1 MVSKMNKISETDF
14 FEDVTPNP
22 EFLIKSISEQGYSFE
37 AALAD
42 LIDNSIS
49 ADASKVEI
57 LIDTNNAPYTLFIA
71 DNGTGMNEEA
81 LKNCMRFPSQ
91 SPDDE
96 RVNSDLGRF
105 GLGMKTAS
113 FSQTR
118 KFTTLSRVRGTE
130 KFSARTWDLELLKNN
145 KWNLLVNSPES
156 IRNRIGQYQQISTSR
171 FNGFE
176 NFNANTVI
184 VWEGLY
190 KFEQYLKEKNR
201 EDALFKE
208 IDIIADHLS
217 LVFHRFMEKSK
228 NKLQIRIN
236 NQLLE
241 PFNPFPTKE
250 KDFRSLEFRK
260 RNFGNDSIK
269 IEGFVLP
276 SRSIKE
282 SKEGLSI
289 WATKKRSLM
298 DMEGIYI
305 YRANRL
311 ILFGG
316 WNGLIKKAPR
326 LQLARLQVEIGNNA
340 DHLLHL
346 NVAKSQVIIPHE
358 LKSAFKNYIDDLKLE
373 AEREFFNK
381 GIKQFKETKE
391 KNNIQ
396 LFERKTS
403 SKGPVLEVNRDFE
416 LVRSL
421 LLDLDNKQTAKLNM
435 LLSMVN
441 TRINKIRSTQTNQ
454 SFLDGVNLSKEE
466 LIMNIKDL
474 KSRGVNSTTIS
485 QYVIPELGYTL
496 ESLPQEVL
504 ELLKGS

>member
-260 RNFGNDSIK
+260 RNFGNDSIRICFTFK
-269 IEGFVLP
+269 KYQ
-276 SRSIKE
+276 RIKRRAINM
-282 SKEGLSI
+282 GN
-289 WATKKRSLM
+289 KK
-298 DMEGIYI
+298 
-305 YRANRL
+305 
-311 ILFGG
+311 
-316 WNGLIKKAPR
+316 KK
-326 LQLARLQVEIGNNA
+326 
-340 DHLLHL
+340 
-346 NVAKSQVIIPHE
+346 
-358 LKSAFKNYIDDLKLE
+358 
-373 AEREFFNK
+373 
-381 GIKQFKETKE
+381 
-391 KNNIQ
+391 
-396 LFERKTS
+396 
-403 SKGPVLEVNRDFE
+403 
-416 LVRSL
+416 
-421 LLDLDNKQTAKLNM
+421 
-435 LLSMVN
+435 
-441 TRINKIRSTQTNQ
+441 
-454 SFLDGVNLSKEE
+454 LDGYGRYL
-466 LIMNIKDL
+466 
-474 KSRGVNSTTIS
+474 
-485 QYVIPELGYTL
+485 Y
-496 ESLPQEVL
+496 LPRQ
-504 ELLKGS
+504 

>member
-396 LFERKTS
+396 LFERKIS

-421 LLDLDNKQTAKLNM
+421 LLDLDNKQTAKFNM

>member
-1 MVSKMNKISETDF
+1 ME

-49 ADASKVEI
+49 ADASQVEI
-57 LIDTNNAPYTLFIA
+57 LIDTSKEPFTLFLA
-71 DNGTGMNEEA
+71 DNGNGMSETE
-81 LKNCMRFPSQ
+81 LKASMRFPSQ
-91 SPDDE
+91 SPDDN
-96 RVNSDLGRF
+96 RDNHDLGRF

-118 KFTTLSRVRGTE
+118 KFTTVSRVKGTE
-130 KFSARTWDLELLKNN
+130 KYAARTWDLEILKNN
-145 KWNLLVNSPES
+145 EWKLLVNSPES
-156 IRNRIGQYQQISTSR
+156 IRKTIDQYLQLSESY
-171 FNGFE
+171 FNSFSD
-176 NFNANTVI
+176 FTANTVI
-184 VWEGLY
+184 MWKGLY
-190 KFEQYLKEKNR
+190 KFEQYLEENNR
-201 EDALFKE
+201 KDALFKDV
-208 IDIIADHLS
+208 DIIADHLS
-217 LVFHRFMEKSK
+217 LVFHRFMGNNEKSF
-228 NKLQIRIN
+228 QIRIN
-236 NQLLE
+236 NQLLK
-241 PFNPFPTKE
+241 PFNPFPVKE

-260 RNFGNDSIK
+260 RRFGNDAVK
-269 IEGFVLP
+269 IEGFILP

-305 YRANRL
+305 YRADRL

-358 LKSAFKNYIDDLKLE
+358 LKNAFQSYINDLKHE
-373 AEREFFNK
+373 AKKEFFNR
-381 GIKQFKETKE
+381 GIKQFKETKD
-391 KNNIQ
+391 KSNNQ
-396 LFERKTS
+396 LFERRIS
-403 SKGPVLEVNRDFE
+403 SKGPILEINKEFE
-416 LVRSL
+416 LVKSL
-421 LLDLDNKQTAKLNM
+421 IVDLNVKQIAKLNM

-441 TRINKIRSTQTNQ
+441 TRVNKIRNTQIDQ
-454 SFLDGVNLSKEE
+454 SFLDDSNVLSKED
-466 LIMNIKDL
+466 LIMNITDL
-474 KSRGVNSTTIS
+474 KNRGLSPVTIS
-485 QYVIPELGYTL
+485 QYILPELGYTM
-496 ESLPQEVL
+496 ESIPQEVL
-504 ELLKGS
+504 ELLKGNE

>member
-1 MVSKMNKISETDF
+1 MNRLKEK

-22 EFLIKSISEQGYSFE
+22 EYLIKSISEQGYSFE

-49 ADASKVEI
+49 ADANKVEI
-57 LIDTNNAPYTLFIA
+57 LIDTETQPYKLFLA
-71 DNGTGMNEEA
+71 DNGNGMSEQQ
-81 LKNCMRFPSQ
+81 LKDCMKFPSQ
-91 SPDDE
+91 SPDENRLD
-96 RVNSDLGRF
+96 NDLGRF

-118 KFTTLSRVRGTE
+118 RFTALSRERGRE
-130 KFSARTWDLELLKNN
+130 KYFSRTWDLELLKNN
-145 KWNLLVNSPES
+145 GWKLLINTPENIKKIIEQYRQLSNSRLSNFE
-156 IRNRIGQYQQISTSR
+156 
-171 FNGFE
+171 GFS
-176 NFNANTVI
+176 ANTI
-184 VWEGLY
+184 ILWEGLY
-190 KFEQYLKEKNR
+190 KFEQYLEEKNR
-201 EDALFKE
+201 ENALYNE
-208 IDIIADHLS
+208 IEIIADHLS
-217 LVFHRFMEKSK
+217 LVFHRFMEKNSQ
-228 NKLQIRIN
+228 KLEIRIN
-236 NQLLE
+236 NQRLE

-276 SRSIKE
+276 SRCIKE

-358 LKSAFKNYIDDLKLE
+358 LKNAFQSYIEDLKSE
-373 AEREFFNK
+373 AEKEFFNK
-381 GIKQFKETKE
+381 GIGQFKEAKD
-391 KNNIQ
+391 KSNIQ

-403 SKGPVLEVNRDFE
+403 SKGPVLEINRNFE
-416 LVRSL
+416 LIKSL
-421 LLDLDNKQTAKLNM
+421 LLDLDKEQVAKLNM
-435 LLSMVN
+435 ILSMVN
-441 TRINKIRSTQTNQ
+441 TRVNKIRNAQTDQ
-454 SFLDGVNLSKEE
+454 SFLDNNHLSKED
-466 LIMNIKDL
+466 LIMSIKDL
-474 KSRGVNSTTIS
+474 KERGVNSATIKK
-485 QYVIPELGYTL
+485 YVIPELGYSFDTL
-496 ESLPQEVL
+496 PHEAI
-504 ELLKGS
+504 ELLKGR

>member
-1 MVSKMNKISETDF
+1 MHTK

-49 ADASKVEI
+49 ADATQVEI
-57 LIDTNNAPYTLFIA
+57 LIDTKKEPFTLFIA
-71 DNGTGMNEEA
+71 DNGLGMSEPE
-81 LKNCMRFPSQ
+81 LKSCMKFPSQ
-91 SPDDE
+91 SPDTT
-96 RVNSDLGRF
+96 RGNSDLGRF

-118 KFTTLSRVRGTE
+118 KFTTLSRIRGTE
-130 KFSARTWDLELLKNN
+130 KYAARTWDLELLKNN
-145 KWNLLVNSPES
+145 EWKLFVNSFEN
-156 IRNRIGQYQQISTSR
+156 IREHIKKYQEASDSR

-176 NFNANTVI
+176 NFSANTVI
-184 VWEGLY
+184 IWEGLY
-190 KFEQYLKEKNR
+190 KFEQYLEKKNR
-201 EDALFKE
+201 EKALFNE
-208 IDIIADHLS
+208 ITIIADHLS
-217 LVFHRFMEKSK
+217 LVFHRFMEK
-228 NKLQIRIN
+228 NENRLQIRIN
-236 NQLLE
+236 NQLLN
-241 PFNPFPTKE
+241 PFNPFPLQE

-269 IEGFVLP
+269 IEGFILP

-282 SKEGLSI
+282 SKSGLSKWTI
-289 WATKKRSLM
+289 KNRSLM

-305 YRANRL
+305 YRADRL

-326 LQLARLQVEIGNNA
+326 LQLARLQVDIGNHA

-358 LKSAFKNYIDDLKLE
+358 LKNAFQSYIDDLKLE
-373 AEREFFNK
+373 AEREYFNR

-396 LFERKTS
+396 LFERRIS
-403 SKGPVLEVNRDFE
+403 SKGPVLEINRDFE
-416 LVRSL
+416 LIRSL
-421 LLDLDNKQTAKLNM
+421 LLDLDKKQAAKLNM

-441 TRINKIRSTQTNQ
+441 TRVNKIRKTQTDQ
-454 SFLDGVNLSKEE
+454 SFLDDNTTLSKDE

-474 KSRGVNSTTIS
+474 KHRGVSCSAIS
-485 QYVIPELGYTL
+485 QCVLPELGYTI
-496 ESLPQEVL
+496 ESLPQDVIKLL
-504 ELLKGS
+504 EGS

>member
-176 NFNANTVI
+176 NFSANTVI

-421 LLDLDNKQTAKLNM
+421 LLDLDNKQTAKFNM

>member
-1 MVSKMNKISETDF
+1 MNIYPEINKI
-14 FEDVTPNP
+14 EDVTPNP

-49 ADASKVEI
+49 ADASQVEI
-57 LIDTNNAPYTLFIA
+57 LIDTNNTPYTLFIA
-71 DNGTGMNEEA
+71 DNGIGMNEQQ
-81 LKNCMRFPSQ
+81 LKNCMRFPSK

-96 RVNSDLGRF
+96 RVNNDLGRF

-118 KFTTLSRVRGTE
+118 KFTTLTRVRDTD
-130 KFSARTWDLELLKNN
+130 KYSARTWDLELLKNN

-156 IRNRIGQYQQISTSR
+156 IKKQLEQYLEISNSR
-171 FNGFE
+171 FNGFN
-176 NFNANTVI
+176 NFDANTII

-201 EDALFKE
+201 ENALFKE
-208 IDIIADHLS
+208 IEIIAEHLS
-217 LVFHRFMEKSK
+217 LTFHRFMEK
-228 NKLQIRIN
+228 NNFQIRIN
-236 NQLLE
+236 NQLLK

-260 RNFGNDSIK
+260 RNFGKDSIK
-269 IEGFVLP
+269 IEGFILP
-276 SRSIKE
+276 ARSIKE
-282 SKEGLSI
+282 SKSGLSKWTI
-289 WATKKRSLM
+289 KNRSLM

-305 YRANRL
+305 YRADRL

-326 LQLARLQVEIGNNA
+326 LQLARLQVDIGNHA

-358 LKSAFKNYIDDLKLE
+358 LKNAFQSYIDDLKLE
-373 AEREFFNK
+373 AEREYFNR

-396 LFERKTS
+396 LFERRIS
-403 SKGPVLEVNRDFE
+403 SKGPVLEVNKDFE
-416 LVRSL
+416 LIRSL
-421 LLDLDNKQTAKLNM
+421 LLDLDKKQAAKLNM

-441 TRINKIRSTQTNQ
+441 TRVNKIRKTQTDQ
-454 SFLDGVNLSKEE
+454 SFLDDNTTLSKDE

-474 KSRGVNSTTIS
+474 INRGVSCSAIS
-485 QYVIPELGYTL
+485 QCVLPELGYTI
-496 ESLPQEVL
+496 ESLPQDVIKLL
-504 ELLKGS
+504 EGS

>member
-1 MVSKMNKISETDF
+1 MSITVVKDK

-22 EFLIKSISEQGYSFE
+22 EYLIKSISEQGYSFE

-49 ADASKVEI
+49 ADATQVEI
-57 LIDTNNAPYTLFIA
+57 LIDTDKAPYTLFVA
-71 DNGTGMNEEA
+71 DNGKGMNEQE

-91 SPDDE
+91 SPEDS
-96 RVNSDLGRF
+96 RVDSDLGRF

-118 KFTTLSRVRGTE
+118 KFTTLSRVKGSE
-130 KFSARTWDLELLKNN
+130 KFAARTWDLELLKNN
-145 KWNLLVNSPES
+145 KWNLLVNSQDS
-156 IRNRIGQYQQISTSR
+156 IIKLIEQYQQISASR
-171 FNGFE
+171 FNSFE
-176 NFNANTVI
+176 GFNANTVI
-184 VWEGLY
+184 IWEGLY
-190 KFEQYLKEKNR
+190 KFEQYLEEKNR
-201 EDALFKE
+201 EKSLFKE

-217 LVFHRFMEKSK
+217 LVFHRFMEKNE

-236 NQLLE
+236 NQLLK

-282 SKEGLSI
+282 AREGLSI

-298 DMEGIYI
+298 DMEGLYI
-305 YRANRL
+305 YRADRL

-316 WNGLIKKAPR
+316 WNGLVKKAPR

-358 LKSAFKNYIDDLKLE
+358 LKSAFQNYIDDLKSE
-373 AEREFFNK
+373 AEKEFFNR
-381 GIKQFKETKE
+381 GIQQFKEAKDKDT
-391 KNNIQ
+391 IQ

-403 SKGPVLEVNRDFE
+403 SKGPVLEINRDFE
-416 LVRSL
+416 IIQSL
-421 LLDLDNKQTAKLNM
+421 LVDLNEKQAAKFNM
-435 LLSMVN
+435 LISMIN
-441 TRINKIRSTQTNQ
+441 TRVNKIRSTQTDQN
-454 SFLDGVNLSKEE
+454 FLDNDILSKED
-466 LIMNIKDL
+466 LIYNIKDL
-474 KSRGVNSTTIS
+474 KSRGVALLTI
-485 QYVIPELGYTL
+485 QKYLLPELGYSLETL
-496 ESLPQEVL
+496 PPEVL
-504 ELLKGS
+504 ELLKGN

>member
-421 LLDLDNKQTAKLNM
+421 LLDLDNKQTAKFNM

>member
-1 MVSKMNKISETDF
+1 MNDTPDKDY

-22 EFLIKSISEQGYSFE
+22 EYLIKSISEQGYSFE

-57 LIDTNNAPYTLFIA
+57 LIDTNKVPYTLFIA
-71 DNGTGMNEEA
+71 DNGTGMNEED

-130 KFSARTWDLELLKNN
+130 KYSARTWDLELLKNN

-156 IRNRIGQYQQISTSR
+156 IIKRVEQYQQISTSR
-171 FNGFE
+171 FNGFD
-176 NFNANTVI
+176 NFDANTVI

-190 KFEQYLKEKNR
+190 KFEQYLEEKNR
-201 EDALFKE
+201 ESALFKE

-217 LVFHRFMEKSK
+217 LVFHRFMEKSD

-269 IEGFVLP
+269 IEGFILP

-316 WNGLIKKAPR
+316 WNGLIRKAPR

-358 LKSAFKNYIDDLKLE
+358 LKSAFKSYIDDLKLE

-391 KNNIQ
+391 KNNIH
-396 LFERKTS
+396 LFERKIS
-403 SKGPVLEVNRDFE
+403 SKGPVLEINRGFE
-416 LVRSL
+416 LIQSL
-421 LLDLDNKQTAKLNM
+421 LLDLDKNQTAKFNM

-454 SFLDGVNLSKEE
+454 NFLDDASLSKEE

-474 KSRGVNSTTIS
+474 KSRGVSSTTIS

-504 ELLKGS
+504 EVLKGN

>member
-1 MVSKMNKISETDF
+1 MNKISETDF

-421 LLDLDNKQTAKLNM
+421 LLDLDNKQTAKFNM

>member
-1 MVSKMNKISETDF
+1 MNIYHEINE

-49 ADASKVEI
+49 ADASQVEV
-57 LIDTNNAPYTLFIA
+57 LIDTNHVPYTLFIA

-118 KFTTLSRVRGTE
+118 KFTTLSRVRGTD
-130 KFSARTWDLELLKNN
+130 KYSGRTWDLELLKNN
-145 KWNLLVNSPES
+145 KWNLLVNSLAS
-156 IRNRIGQYQQISTSR
+156 IKKKIEKYVRTSNSR
-171 FNGFE
+171 FNGFD
-176 NFNANTVI
+176 NFDANTI
-184 VWEGLY
+184 IIWEGLY

-201 EDALFKE
+201 ENALFKE

-217 LVFHRFMEKSK
+217 LVFHRFMEK

-316 WNGLIKKAPR
+316 WNGLIRKAPR

-391 KNNIQ
+391 KNNIH

-403 SKGPVLEVNRDFE
+403 SKGPVLEVNRNFE
-416 LVRSL
+416 LVQSL
-421 LLDLDNKQTAKLNM
+421 LLDLDKNQTAKFNM

-454 SFLDGVNLSKEE
+454 NFLDDDSLSNEE

-474 KSRGVNSTTIS
+474 KSRGVNSATIS

-496 ESLPQEVL
+496 ESLPQDVL
-504 ELLKGS
+504 ELLKGSK

>member
-1 MVSKMNKISETDF
+1 MNIYPEINE

-22 EFLIKSISEQGYSFE
+22 EYLIKSISEQGYSFE

-49 ADASKVEI
+49 ANASKIEI
-57 LIDTNNAPYTLFIA
+57 LIDTNKAPYTLFVS
-71 DNGTGMNEEA
+71 DNGTGMNEED

-130 KFSARTWDLELLKNN
+130 EYSARTWDLELLKKN

-156 IRNRIGQYQQISTSR
+156 IKKIVEQYQQISTSR
-171 FNGFE
+171 FNGFD
-176 NFNANTVI
+176 NFDANTVI

-201 EDALFKE
+201 ESALYKE

-217 LVFHRFMEKSK
+217 LVFHRFMEKGK

-269 IEGFVLP
+269 IEGFILP

-316 WNGLIKKAPR
+316 WNGLIRKAPR

-381 GIKQFKETKE
+381 GIKKFKETKE
-391 KNNIQ
+391 KNNIH

-416 LVRSL
+416 LIQSL
-421 LLDLDNKQTAKLNM
+421 LLDLDKNQTAKFNM

-454 SFLDGVNLSKEE
+454 NFLDDTSLSKEE
-466 LIMNIKDL
+466 LILNIKDL
-474 KSRGVNSTTIS
+474 KSRGVNSATIS

-496 ESLPQEVL
+496 ESLPQDVL
-504 ELLKGS
+504 ELLKGN

>member
-1 MVSKMNKISETDF
+1 MDDF
-14 FEDVTPNP
+14 REQSGFEDVTPNP
-22 EFLIKSISEQGYSFE
+22 EYLIKSISEQGYSFE

-49 ADASKVEI
+49 ADATQVEI
-57 LIDTNNAPYTLFIA
+57 LIDTETQPFKLFLA
-71 DNGTGMNEEA
+71 DNGTGMDEEQ
-81 LKNCMRFPSQ
+81 LKNCMKFPSQ
-91 SPDDE
+91 SPDDS
-96 RVNSDLGRF
+96 RVDSDLGRF

-130 KFSARTWDLELLKNN
+130 NYCARTWDLELLRNN
-145 KWNLLVNSPES
+145 GWNLLINSSEN
-156 IRNRIGQYQQISTSR
+156 IKKTIEQYQQLSSTR
-171 FNGFE
+171 FNSFE
-176 NFNANTVI
+176 EFSASTI
-184 VWEGLY
+184 ILWEGLY
-190 KFEQYLKEKNR
+190 KFEQYLEEKNR
-201 EDALFKE
+201 EDALYKE
-208 IDIIADHLS
+208 IEIIAEHLS
-217 LVFHRFMEKSK
+217 LVFHRFMEKNSQ
-228 NKLQIRIN
+228 KLEIRIN
-236 NQLLE
+236 NQRLD

-276 SRSIKE
+276 SRCIKE

-289 WATKKRSLM
+289 WTTKKRSLM

-358 LKSAFKNYIDDLKLE
+358 LKNAFQGYIEDLKSE
-373 AEREFFNK
+373 AEKEFFNK
-381 GIKQFKETKE
+381 GIRQFKEA
-391 KNNIQ
+391 KNKSNIQ
-396 LFERKTS
+396 LFERKIS
-403 SKGPVLEVNRDFE
+403 SKGPVLEINRDFE
-416 LVRSL
+416 LIKSL
-421 LLDLDNKQTAKLNM
+421 LLGLEKNQIAKFNM
-435 LLSMVN
+435 IISMVN
-441 TRINKIRSTQTNQ
+441 TRINKIRGAQTDQN
-454 SFLDGVNLSKEE
+454 FLQDDNLSTED
-466 LIMNIKDL
+466 LIDNINNL
-474 KSRGVNSTTIS
+474 KANGINSTTIKK
-485 QYVIPELGYTL
+485 YLIPELGYSIDTL
-496 ESLPQEVL
+496 PNEII
-504 ELLKGS
+504 ELLKGD